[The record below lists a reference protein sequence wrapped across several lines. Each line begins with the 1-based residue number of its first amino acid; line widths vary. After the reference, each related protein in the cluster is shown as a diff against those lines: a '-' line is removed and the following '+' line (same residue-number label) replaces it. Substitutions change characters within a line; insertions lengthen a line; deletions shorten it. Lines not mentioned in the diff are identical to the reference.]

1 MNASK
6 KLRVSDSSVSAKNN
20 KSNKKSPNEK
30 VAEALIGYI
39 KAKEAVAVQ
48 HQNISNSLS
57 AEIETFMQS
66 QSIKERIE
74 LLEKQTSV
82 VTKKVQ

>member
-1 MNASK
+1 
-6 KLRVSDSSVSAKNN
+6 VSDSSFSAKNS

-57 AEIETFMQS
+57 
-66 QSIKERIE
+66 
-74 LLEKQTSV
+74 V
-82 VTKKVQ
+82 H